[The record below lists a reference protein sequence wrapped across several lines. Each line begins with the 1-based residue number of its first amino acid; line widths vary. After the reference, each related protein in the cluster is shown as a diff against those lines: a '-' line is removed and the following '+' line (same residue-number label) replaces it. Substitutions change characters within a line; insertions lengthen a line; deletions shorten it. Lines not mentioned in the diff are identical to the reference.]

1 MSPQTCVINPP
12 SKSTENV
19 KTRQKLSEKTY
30 FSVISKL
37 LINIIIRNMKKL
49 NFFRYELF
57 VFYEQKVPTSPICS
71 PPLSSSRSTEPAETT
86 VTRPSLTASPKN
98 LSTQL
103 HKDPV
108 IVGYLHNVS
117 PVTKVLK
124 DPNTSHLQSKRK

>member
-1 MSPQTCVINPP
+1 M
-12 SKSTENV
+12 
-19 KTRQKLSEKTY
+19 
-30 FSVISKL
+30 
-37 LINIIIRNMKKL
+37 
-49 NFFRYELF
+49 
-57 VFYEQKVPTSPICS
+57 FYEQKVPTSPICS
-71 PPLSSSRSTEPAETT
+71 PPISSSRSTEPPETT